1 MLVADKS
8 PVTIT
13 CLLASSSCPIRDK
26 IGSLNWPMELWS
38 DENVVVPLIVFIS
51 IPSPFSPLLSLTNL
65 NLATP
70 SDASFDLTV
79 NMGSE
84 DSIVAWDI
92 PDNTPPEML
101 ATPSLNAP
109 VTVKLFIPVTSLDP
123 SNTTA
128 LPAAPVPAVAPSI
141 TDNSPSVTV
150 DSPIITFV
158 ASIVV
163 DVNLFIPVTSF
174 EASRTTALEAEAVP
188 SVTPSNLLRSVVD
201 EVKPVNLLISEAAA
215 VIDDPAICK
224 VVAFTSP
231 LEP

>member
-1 MLVADKS
+1 MLVADRS

-26 IGSLNWPMELWS
+26 IGSLNWPIELWS

-70 SDASFDLTV
+70 SEASLDLTV
-79 NMGSE
+79 KIGAD

-92 PDNTPPEML
+92 PLNTPPDIL
-101 ATPSLNAP
+101 AIPSLSAP
-109 VTVKLFIPVTSLDP
+109 VTVKLLIPVTSFEL

-201 EVKPVNLLISEAAA
+201 DIKPVSLLISEAAA
-215 VIDDPAICK
+215 VIDAPPICN
-224 VVAFTSP
+224 VVALTSP